1 MPLITIVDNA
11 QHYYKLYTK
20 LKNRAISGRYQLNQS
35 GQRIDYLQSIL
46 YSLSLAKDKRAVQ
59 EIQTECEA
67 AGLLKKSK
75 KPIPYKSDKNAL
87 LRFNVDGGEIIVGR
101 NNRENEYITHRY
113 GKPILTATELA
124 VADPDNAGP
133 RAVRA
138 TGRLCYAS
146 GNRAVTALG
155 HLWQYAQ
162 FRERRGLGS
171 EGAR

>member
-1 MPLITIVDNA
+1 MFEDVSRRLRFDKPVK
-11 QHYYKLYTK
+11 HK
-20 LKNRAISGRYQLNQS
+20 LKFLILHHLRPNQYDGSWTDSAVRRFGRELEAHLQDLLDLSRADITSARPG
-35 GQRIDYLQSIL
+35 
-46 YSLSLAKDKRAVQ
+46 KR
-59 EIQTECEA
+59 A
-67 AGLLKKSK
+67 AGLRQ
-75 KPIPYKSDKNAL
+75 ISDLSERIVAYHERQDE
-87 LRFNVDGGEIIVGR
+87 RFAEAAH
-101 NNRENEYITHRY
+101 ELSQRY